1 MNGQPNSVSDQSKPM
16 KTAMLPEPAAA
27 GGGLSWANCC
37 ARPPD
42 NDDGVFTEVSYKKA
56 VKATAQ
62 QKVIPVVRGTKKRQR
77 RLTAFVGRLYI
88 DITEGDLSKFLDDAG
103 LEEIRCKRLK
113 PKDGQEF
120 ATAAFFVSYL
130 FI

>member
-1 MNGQPNSVSDQSKPM
+1 MQQCSELASAVAGRKVCAPVVHNTGFISGHADLNNGQPNSVSDQSKPM

-62 QKVIPVVRGTKKRQR
+62 QKVIPVVHGTKKTTSFDCVCWSLVYRHN
-77 RLTAFVGRLYI
+77 
-88 DITEGDLSKFLDDAG
+88 
-103 LEEIRCKRLK
+103 
-113 PKDGQEF
+113 
-120 ATAAFFVSYL
+120 
-130 FI
+130 